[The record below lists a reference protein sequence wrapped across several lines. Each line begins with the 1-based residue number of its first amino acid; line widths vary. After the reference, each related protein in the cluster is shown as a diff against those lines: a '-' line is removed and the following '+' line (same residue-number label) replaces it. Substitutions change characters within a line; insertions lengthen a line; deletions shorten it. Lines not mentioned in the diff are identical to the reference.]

1 MSERERALEEEVQHL
16 TVVVERLREVVEEYA
31 DHQSWRCQWPDRYPQ
46 TPDCPCGLI
55 TALAAVEVGDTR

>member
-31 DHQSWRCQWPDRYPQ
+31 DHQSWRCQWPDRYPH
-46 TPDCPCGLI
+46 TPIVRAD
-55 TALAAVEVGDTR
+55 